1 MSGRP
6 IIVHHLGHAV
16 AALGAAK
23 ALDVPVTLRSAPGAA
38 AYLGSAVFRDMIAA
52 ALGEVPGVEARAVLD
67 CGDAP
72 GHALNAL
79 RQGVGAVRLDAPSDV
94 RVRVGDIARQL
105 GAALD
110 DDAAPALDLLGA
122 DDPSAAS
129 RHWLGGG

>member
-23 ALDVPVTLRSAPGAA
+23 ALGVPVSLRSAPGAA
-38 AYLGSAVFRDMIAA
+38 AYLGAAVFRDMIAA
-52 ALGEVPGVEARAVLD
+52 AMIEVPGVEARAVLD

-79 RQGVGAVRLDAPSDV
+79 RQGVAAVRLDAPPDV
-94 RVRVGDIARQL
+94 RARVGDIARQF
-105 GAALD
+105 GAVLD
-110 DDAAPALDLLGA
+110 EDAAPALDLLDA
-122 DDPSAAS
+122 DDPAAAS
-129 RHWLGGG
+129 RQWLAG

>member
-6 IIVHHLGHAV
+6 IIIHHLGHAV

-23 ALDVPVTLRSAPGAA
+23 ALGVPVTLRSAPGAA
-38 AYLGSAVFRDMIAA
+38 AYLGAAVFRDMIAA
-52 ALGEVPGVEARAVLD
+52 ALGQVPGVEARAVLD

-79 RQGVGAVRLDAPSDV
+79 RQGVTAVRLDAPSKV
-94 RVRVGDIARQL
+94 RARVDEIAGQL

-110 DDAAPALDLLGA
+110 EDAAPALDLLDA
-122 DDPSAAS
+122 DDPGAAS
-129 RHWLGGG
+129 RDWLAG